1 MKVKDNLLS
10 KDFDDVDILNMLL
23 YSVVIFM
30 PFIVTKIARPYYVS
44 GKILYLYIISI
55 AVIITLIKLK
65 VGIFNVGKEEIILY
79 VFILSLIVAT
89 IFAID
94 TKIALFGWDGRFE
107 GLAMYLVYSSL
118 FIASV
123 KCIKIYNFI
132 PNLLGIVGSSMSV
145 YSIFEYYKI
154 DPIYKWLFNTDE
166 GIFAVGTIGNRNFL
180 STYLLMFLILSICMY
195 IFYKKNSFLVYATI
209 IFAGLLVTYTRSGW
223 VSLGICVLSGL
234 GFILKRKGCMRRALI
249 ITLIFL
255 SVFTV
260 LETTGD
266 GEFLFRFKSIVS
278 EGEDNAEEAGSG
290 RILIWKTTLKAI
302 KYKPIL
308 GTGLD
313 TLQLRLIRD
322 NFDGLYEYIEKYDK
336 IIDKAHNE
344 FLEYWACGG
353 ILTLISYVALIG
365 VILTKLFKRR
375 EDDGCKIYFLMILG
389 YVIQSFF
396 NISVIG
402 VAPLYWILLGAA
414 VKHYRDLDK
423 AKEVQ
428 AIAE

>member
-1 MKVKDNLLS
+1 
-10 KDFDDVDILNMLL
+10 
-23 YSVVIFM
+23 
-30 PFIVTKIARPYYVS
+30 
-44 GKILYLYIISI
+44 
-55 AVIITLIKLK
+55 
-65 VGIFNVGKEEIILY
+65 
-79 VFILSLIVAT
+79 
-89 IFAID
+89 
-94 TKIALFGWDGRFE
+94 
-107 GLAMYLVYSSL
+107 
-118 FIASV
+118 
-123 KCIKIYNFI
+123 
-132 PNLLGIVGSSMSV
+132 
-145 YSIFEYYKI
+145 
-154 DPIYKWLFNTDE
+154 
-166 GIFAVGTIGNRNFL
+166 
-180 STYLLMFLILSICMY
+180 
-195 IFYKKNSFLVYATI
+195 
-209 IFAGLLVTYTRSGW
+209 
-223 VSLGICVLSGL
+223 
-234 GFILKRKGCMRRALI
+234 MRRALI